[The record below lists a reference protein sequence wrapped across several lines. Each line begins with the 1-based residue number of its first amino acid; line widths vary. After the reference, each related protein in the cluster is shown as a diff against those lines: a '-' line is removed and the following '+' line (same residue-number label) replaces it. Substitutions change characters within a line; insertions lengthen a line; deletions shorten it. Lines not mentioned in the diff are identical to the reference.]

1 MAKRLSST
9 LEDYVEAI
17 YNLERE
23 RRTARVRDIAEVVGV
38 AKSTVNAALKS
49 LASKGLV
56 EYEPYEL
63 IVLTEAGR
71 RTAADIVTSHEI
83 LRHFLQD
90 VLMID
95 GEKAEE
101 SACRMEHTVDRQIIE
116 RFACFLAFVHG
127 NVGTKRSWIDDFRD
141 SISNG
146 PDDHTCRDCTK
157 DCMSKYRSETSYE
170 WEKQ

>member
-1 MAKRLSST
+1 MGEKLSST

-17 YNLERE
+17 YRLERDK
-23 RRTARVRDIAEVVGV
+23 RTARVRDIAERVGV

-71 RTAADIVTSHEI
+71 EAAADIVTSHEI

-90 VLMID
+90 VLMLD
-95 GEKAEE
+95 SEQAEE
-101 SACRMEHTVDRQIIE
+101 SACKMEHAVDRPVIE
-116 RFACFLAFVHG
+116 RFACFLAFVHR
-127 NVGTKRSWIDDFRD
+127 NVGVKDSWIDDFRE
-141 SISNG
+141 SIRNG
-146 PDDHTCRDCTK
+146 PDDQTCRDCTK
-157 DCMSKYRSETSYE
+157 ECMTKYIPETSYG
-170 WEKQ
+170 WEQG